1 MATLTG
7 SRNMH
12 HWTFTLNLNFATGM
26 WKQTF
31 HDDLECHKLM
41 FEKIS
46 VQHVLSTHALM
57 SKGPDQGRLK
67 KGLGFSKWRVCLKN
81 CSFWEAMH
89 LMSQHVSASEILFS
103 LLCYTWAPMYS
114 NAYDIYIYMC
124 VWHLLWEHQAGT
136 FSVIFL
142 AAKALAMVLLSSTST
157 SLSDIFLHWVWT
169 LLHSWHHKPR
179 HCKYIVKV
187 LPTVGMFE
195 IATLNLE
202 LNLCL

>member
-1 MATLTG
+1 MAYVYQIVVLDPRTTLLIKCRAIYMATLTG

-81 CSFWEAMH
+81 CSFWEVCVDQFYFEQCH
-89 LMSQHVSASEILFS
+89 SQEHDWAYRDYFRSCAQRS
-103 LLCYTWAPMYS
+103 L
-114 NAYDIYIYMC
+114 
-124 VWHLLWEHQAGT
+124 H
-136 FSVIFL
+136 
-142 AAKALAMVLLSSTST
+142 
-157 SLSDIFLHWVWT
+157 
-169 LLHSWHHKPR
+169 
-179 HCKYIVKV
+179 HCKKREAHLWQVWPV
-187 LPTVGMFE
+187 LVSSE
-195 IATLNLE
+195 V
-202 LNLCL
+202 

>member
-1 MATLTG
+1 MAYVYQIVVLDPRTTLLIKCRAIYMATLTG

-81 CSFWEAMH
+81 CSFWEVCVDQFYFEQCH
-89 LMSQHVSASEILFS
+89 SQDNMIGHTETIFAAVHRGHFIIARRGKHDRQKLRKNRDFHVIRRS
-103 LLCYTWAPMYS
+103 M
-114 NAYDIYIYMC
+114 
-124 VWHLLWEHQAGT
+124 
-136 FSVIFL
+136 
-142 AAKALAMVLLSSTST
+142 
-157 SLSDIFLHWVWT
+157 
-169 LLHSWHHKPR
+169 
-179 HCKYIVKV
+179 
-187 LPTVGMFE
+187 
-195 IATLNLE
+195 
-202 LNLCL
+202 

>member
-81 CSFWEAMH
+81 CSFWEVCVDQFYFEQCH
-89 LMSQHVSASEILFS
+89 SQDNMIGHTETIFAAVHRGHFIIARRGKHTSGKWGQYWFPPKCKLCMRATPGSSSQVTKGASRSSSFWLTS
-103 LLCYTWAPMYS
+103 SSRAVAPM
-114 NAYDIYIYMC
+114 
-124 VWHLLWEHQAGT
+124 G
-136 FSVIFL
+136 
-142 AAKALAMVLLSSTST
+142 
-157 SLSDIFLHWVWT
+157 
-169 LLHSWHHKPR
+169 
-179 HCKYIVKV
+179 
-187 LPTVGMFE
+187 
-195 IATLNLE
+195 
-202 LNLCL
+202 

>member
-1 MATLTG
+1 MAYVYQIVVLDPRTTLLIKCRAIYMATLTG

-114 NAYDIYIYMC
+114 NAYEIYIYIYVC
-124 VWHLLWEHQAGT
+124 VASSLGT
-136 FSVIFL
+136 
-142 AAKALAMVLLSSTST
+142 SSRNLFCHILGCKGISNGAFEFN
-157 SLSDIFLHWVWT
+157 IN
-169 LLHSWHHKPR
+169 KP
-179 HCKYIVKV
+179 
-187 LPTVGMFE
+187 
-195 IATLNLE
+195 
-202 LNLCL
+202 

>member
-1 MATLTG
+1 MAYVYQIVVLDPRTTLLIKCRAIYMATLTG

-81 CSFWEAMH
+81 CSFWEVCVDQFYFEQCHDWAYRDYFR
-89 LMSQHVSASEILFS
+89 SCAQRS
-103 LLCYTWAPMYS
+103 L
-114 NAYDIYIYMC
+114 
-124 VWHLLWEHQAGT
+124 H
-136 FSVIFL
+136 
-142 AAKALAMVLLSSTST
+142 
-157 SLSDIFLHWVWT
+157 
-169 LLHSWHHKPR
+169 
-179 HCKYIVKV
+179 HCKKREAHLWQVWPV
-187 LPTVGMFE
+187 LVSSE
-195 IATLNLE
+195 V
-202 LNLCL
+202 